1 MFKMQGTDNPA
12 CSTSVSILCKNR
24 LQADIECTVDLRR
37 TNYIFVTFI
46 NLDQRKSLVVQVEFQ
61 STIFGLVVYFP
72 YCSPCFRTELVGRI

>member
-12 CSTSVSILCKNR
+12 CSTSVSILCENR
-24 LQADIECTVDLRR
+24 LQADIECTVALRH

-46 NLDQRKSLVVQVEFQ
+46 NLDQRLVVQVEFQ

-72 YCSPCFRTELVGRI
+72 YCSPCFRMELVGRI